1 MSLDTTWMPHR
12 SWKFE
17 RLGHEPRAEDQRLHK
32 QIAERDHKIAEKD
45 QQLAEKDRRLVEL
58 EARIE
63 ALERADDDAERPS
76 QRLSPNDVPITVDKD
91 DHQSIEHAQ
100 GISNLQEA
108 LCRANDTIRDRE
120 ITIITLQNQLLLQ
133 KKVDHETQDVRDLRN
148 RVASMESRLQGEG
161 GPPSRNAT

>member
-63 ALERADDDAERPS
+63 ALKREDDDAEQPS
-76 QRLSPNDVPITVDKD
+76 QRPSPNEVPTTVDQD
-91 DHQSIEHAQ
+91 DHQSIEHAED
-100 GISNLQEA
+100 ISNLQEA
-108 LCRANDTIRDRE
+108 LRRANDTIRERE
-120 ITIITLQNQLLLQ
+120 ITIITLQNQLLLRE
-133 KKVDHETQDVRDLRN
+133 KVDDETRDVRDLRN
-148 RVASMESRLQGEG
+148 RVAAMENRLQGEG
-161 GPPSRNAT
+161 GPADRNAT